1 MDFGVW
7 LAENGDIEEAARRLT
22 VRKAPDVIG
31 YFCTTVSFV
40 LNEREDARISSE
52 TRQRVLD
59 AAEQLGYHVHAP
71 ARQLAEGASRTVGL
85 VLRQSP
91 EHVAADALLPETLRG
106 LVAAARSGRYRV
118 LVEPLPP
125 GGGTYAGLVR
135 SRQADGLVISGP
147 RSDDD
152 ELRQLAEDG
161 FPIVLQGT
169 LDGVDVPSVDVDNRA
184 AAARAV
190 GHLTALGHRRI
201 ACITNAA
208 LAYTAAADRL
218 RGYRDGIATAGIEAD
233 ERLIVEG
240 DFDSTSGERA
250 MRQLL
255 ELDEP
260 PTAVFAA
267 SDVVAFGVLSALRE
281 AGLRVPVD
289 ISLVGFD
296 DIALAAYADPPM
308 TTIHTP
314 AFELGEAAG
323 QLVLD
328 LVGGRSVRSR
338 TVLPTELYLRQST
351 GPPPP
356 RRARSPVQGAWN
368 GFGGP

>member
-1 MDFGVW
+1 M
-7 LAENGDIEEAARRLT
+7 ARRRPT
-22 VRKAPDVIG
+22 SADVARLAG
-31 YFCTTVSFV
+31 VSRTTVSFV

-106 LVAAARSGRYRV
+106 LVSAARSDRYRV

-125 GGGTYAGLVR
+125 GGGTYADLVR
-135 SRQADGLVISGP
+135 SHQTDGLVISGP

-152 ELRQLAEDG
+152 ELRQLADDG
-161 FPIVLQGT
+161 FPIVLQGA
-169 LDGVDVPSVDVDNRA
+169 LDGVDLPSVDVDNRA

-201 ACITNAA
+201 ACITNAP

-218 RGYRDGIATAGIEAD
+218 QGYRDAVTAAGLAVDEELIA
-233 ERLIVEG
+233 EG

-250 MRQLL
+250 MRPLL
-255 ELDEP
+255 ELEEP

-267 SDVVAFGVLSALRE
+267 SDVVAFGVLSTLRE
-281 AGLRVPVD
+281 AGLRVPAD

-314 AFELGEAAG
+314 AFELGETAG
-323 QLVLD
+323 RIVLD
-328 LVGGRSVRSR
+328 LVGGRTVRTR
-338 TVLPTELYLRQST
+338 TVLPTELVVRQST

-356 RRARSPVQGAWN
+356 RRAHSPVQGAWN
-368 GFGGP
+368 GAGGP